1 MCRRLSIV
9 RSFGQAD
16 IMTKIFFSLIVVLS
30 IEYYR
35 VCFGEEN
42 HVNRRREEKSGMDSL
57 SDLPFAVSFKMST
70 ENIALVT
77 GYTGE
82 SGKALV
88 KELIRNNQ
96 FQKIILLGRR
106 EIDLGNEYRNKTVVI
121 GMIKLFSFSTIVFF
135 RNNVKLISINSM
147 IMSKHFEEQMFISVV
162 WARHVR
168 KPEQ

>member
-1 MCRRLSIV
+1 
-9 RSFGQAD
+9 
-16 IMTKIFFSLIVVLS
+16 MTKIFFSLIVVLS

-42 HVNRRREEKSGMDSL
+42 HVNNRREEKRRKIWDGYL
-57 SDLPFAVSFKMST
+57 SYVSFALSFKMST

-121 GMIKLFSFSTIVFF
+121 GIIKIFSFSTIVFF
-135 RNNVKLISINSM
+135 RNNAKSISINSM
-147 IMSKHFEEQMFISVV
+147 IMLKHFEEQMPISVV
-162 WARHVR
+162 
-168 KPEQ
+168 